1 MKQNILYSVL
11 FFFVLF
17 GLKYLF
23 DKSDIQSMLFTSI
36 IGAIIFFI
44 YRIIIRKYLHK
55 KNDQED

>member
-23 DKSDIQSMLFTSI
+23 DKSDIQSMLVTSI